1 MQPLVSREFAA
12 LVQRCSC
19 APCAALRATLGAPVV
34 RLAHANELRVR
45 LGPISHADKRMLGL
59 VALGL
64 SNRQIG
70 ERVGITQ
77 EIVKHRLHLLFP
89 KIGVKDRTAAA
100 LRAHE
105 LGLVPD
111 QGEAEPVAAPVPP
124 DAVTLLTAQDRR
136 TLGLVG
142 EGLSNKEIGRALN
155 LAEST
160 VKNRLSA
167 IFRKLAVPDRTQ
179 AALVA
184 VRLGVVRINE
194 DGRPNR
200 RKLQKPV

>member
-1 MQPLVSREFAA
+1 
-12 LVQRCSC
+12 
-19 APCAALRATLGAPVV
+19 
-34 RLAHANELRVR
+34 
-45 LGPISHADKRMLGL
+45 MLGL

-70 ERVGITQ
+70 ERVGMTQ

-111 QGEAEPVAAPVPP
+111 QGAAERVAASVPP

-184 VRLGVVRINE
+184 VRLGVVRINDE

-200 RKLQKPV
+200 RKLQNQREHAAHLRSGLKIYHDVSQLGDASGVVQSYARLRLQCAA